1 MYTLFDLLAMV
12 LVIYSVWVM
21 MNKLTRRLSK
31 IPEEVRE
38 EIGSYFVDSA
48 PILEEDN
55 RKLPKLDD
63 NTADYIRSGL
73 SVCPLFSVIV
83 IIFLFIPFTSYAGFW
98 LGCILSLFFQ
108 PRWSDLDVN
117 QHVNNVKYIG
127 WILEVIFFYWT
138 LILIS
143 FSSLSL
149 FIWPITCGAR
159 LESCQS

>member
-83 IIFLFIPFTSYAGFW
+83 IIFLFIPFTSYAGF
-98 LGCILSLFFQ
+98 
-108 PRWSDLDVN
+108 
-117 QHVNNVKYIG
+117 
-127 WILEVIFFYWT
+127 
-138 LILIS
+138 
-143 FSSLSL
+143 
-149 FIWPITCGAR
+149 
-159 LESCQS
+159 